1 MRHPARLFV
10 VASIWPFCFGA
21 ARAADD
27 LSLWYRQPATQ
38 WTEALPVG
46 NGRLGAMAF
55 GGTEH
60 ERLQLNENTLWSGGP
75 YDPDNPDALA
85 ALPEARRLI
94 FAGKYKEANDL
105 IAQRMM
111 GKPLRQ
117 QSYQPVGDLLINF
130 SGHDKATNYRREL
143 NIDTAVATTTYRVG
157 DVQFKR
163 EVFASHRDQV
173 IVVRLTA
180 DKPRQLS
187 FTASLTTPHE
197 TTVGWPGLEAQPKPR
212 SAASSGRDRGFP
224 SVQPRPPAVSLSG
237 LGGTSQGIKGAIR
250 FAAQLSAIA
259 DGGTTSVE
267 DGKLSVTAANSVTL
281 LLSIATSYVNY
292 QDAGADAAGR
302 AAKYLEGA
310 AEKSFEKLRGD
321 HVADYQRLFRRVTL
335 DLGRSQA
342 TDRPTDERIKSFAD
356 GRDPQLAAI
365 MFQFGRY
372 LLISS
377 SRPGGQPATLQGLW
391 NDKMEPPWGSKYTI
405 NINTEMNYWPAEVTN
420 LAECHE
426 PLFKLIGEL
435 VEPGSRTAKVHY
447 GAGGWVCHH
456 NTDIWRATA
465 PCDGPHAGMWPCGGA
480 WLCKHLWDHYEFSG
494 DREFLKTTYPIMRG
508 AAEFFLDTLVEEPK
522 HHWLVTCPSL
532 SPENKHPFGV
542 KVCAGPTMDEEIIRD
557 LFDHCI
563 QAAERLGT
571 DADFRLRISAARDRL
586 APLQIGRLG
595 QLQEWLD
602 DWDNPKDQHRHIS
615 HLYALFPSNQ
625 IALHSSPSPLKG
637 EGRGEGVAQQYG
649 TAPLVQDFVAAA
661 SKSLELRGDGGTGW
675 SKAWKFNWWARLADG
690 DHAFKML
697 EEAIV
702 GNTYPNLFDAH
713 PPFQIDGNFGATS
726 GIAEMLL
733 QSQDGEISLL
743 PALPKAW
750 PTGSVT
756 GLRARGGVEVDL
768 AWRNG
773 RLATATLKPALT
785 GPQKIRVPAGS
796 EIAEI
801 EAGAEK
807 VPAAT
812 DPSGTTRLDLRAGV
826 TWSLQFK

>member
-1 MRHPARLFV
+1 VTRILGYIV
-10 VASIWPFCFGA
+10 VAFLLVDCCSAEGA
-21 ARAADD
+21 DA
-27 LSLWYRQPATQ
+27 LTLWYRRPAQQ

-46 NGRLGAMAF
+46 NGRLGAMVF

-75 YDPDNPDALA
+75 YDPDNADALA

-117 QSYQPVGDLLINF
+117 QSYQPVGDLLLDF
-130 SGHDKATNYRREL
+130 SGHDKATDYRREL

-163 EVFASHRDQV
+163 EVFASHPDQV

-180 DKPRQLS
+180 DKPRQVG
-187 FTASLTTPHE
+187 FVASITSPQHDTFQGQSISRPGVAVALLNG
-197 TTVGWPGLEAQPKPR
+197 VGGDLN
-212 SAASSGRDRGFP
+212 
-224 SVQPRPPAVSLSG
+224 
-237 LGGTSQGIKGAIR
+237 GIKGAIHFSTWIR
-250 FAAQLSAIA
+250 VLA
-259 DGGTTSVE
+259 DGGSITAE
-267 DGKLSVTAANSVTL
+267 DDKLSVSGANSAIVL
-281 LLSIATSYVNY
+281 ISIATSYVNWH
-292 QDAGADAAGR
+292 DASGDALEHSKKYVMDAASKTYER
-302 AAKYLEGA
+302 
-310 AEKSFEKLRGD
+310 LRQD
-321 HVADYQRLFRRVTL
+321 HVADYQRLFHRVTL
-335 DLGRSQA
+335 DLGRSEA
-342 TDRPTDERIKSFAD
+342 MTRPTDERIKSFAD

-391 NDKMEPPWGSKYTI
+391 NDKLEPPWGSKYTI

-494 DREFLKTTYPIMRG
+494 DREFLKMAYPIMRG
-508 AAEFFLDTLVEEPK
+508 AAEFFLDTLAEEPK

-532 SPENKHPFGV
+532 SPENKHPYGV

-563 QAAERLGT
+563 QAAGTLGT
-571 DADFRLRISAARDRL
+571 DADFRQRVAEARDRL

-602 DWDNPKDQHRHIS
+602 DWDNPNDQHRHIS

-625 IALHSSPSPLKG
+625 ITLKK
-637 EGRGEGVAQQYG
+637 
-649 TAPLVQDFVAAA
+649 TPDFVAAA
-661 SKSLELRGDGGTGW
+661 RKSLELRGDGGTGW
-675 SKAWKFNWWARLADG
+675 SKAWKINWWARLADG

-726 GIAEMLL
+726 GVAEMLL

-773 RLATATLKPALT
+773 RLTTATLKAALD
-785 GPQKIRVPAGS
+785 GPQSIRVPAGS
-796 EIAEI
+796 QIAEVQFSGQKVPVKRNSTGTVTLDMQ
-801 EAGAEK
+801 AGA
-807 VPAAT
+807 AY
-812 DPSGTTRLDLRAGV
+812 RLQSR
-826 TWSLQFK
+826 